1 MANATEDPKDGFQT
15 WLDSGPQTMTL
26 MFFLHLTK
34 GLLPSVLE
42 SLLGQVFSQG
52 SKDTHRSCAPLPQ
65 RGATGAS
72 SRSSQSPNSAVSRQ
86 PPGAAPGDKSKVRK
100 KSGGCMGGS
109 LGGMRQSHPPPGGW
123 WAGWF
128 PSSPGLAQW
137 LRNQVYS
144 EGTGSGNSGGNPPI
158 KKQEFTTNMKA
169 APYKAG
175 GSC

>member
-1 MANATEDPKDGFQT
+1 MAGFRT
-15 WLDSGPQTMTL
+15 SNND
-26 MFFLHLTK
+26 FNV
-34 GLLPSVLE
+34 LPPSHQGSAPFCTGVTVGSSVLTR
-42 SLLGQVFSQG
+42 QQG
-52 SKDTHRSCAPLPQ
+52 YPPFVCPPPSP

-109 LGGMRQSHPPPGGW
+109 LGGMRQSRPPPGGW